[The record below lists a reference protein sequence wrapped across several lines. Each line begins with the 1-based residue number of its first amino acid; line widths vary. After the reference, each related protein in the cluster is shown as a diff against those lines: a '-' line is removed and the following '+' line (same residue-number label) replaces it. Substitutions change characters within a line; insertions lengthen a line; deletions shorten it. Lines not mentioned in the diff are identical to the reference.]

1 MTPRSLQFICAS
13 TVILLSAALPSGA
26 QTTSASAASFA
37 SVTSSAKPSAQTA
50 SWPKTINTAAGTI
63 IHLYSPQI
71 LSWSGDSVQSRS
83 VISVQGSPDREPV
96 FGVAWTNARVVGDAD
111 KKLLTFGV
119 VRLD

>member
-26 QTTSASAASFA
+26 QT
-37 SVTSSAKPSAQTA
+37 A
-50 SWPKTINTAAGTI
+50 SWPKTINTAGGTI

-83 VISVQGSPDREPV
+83 VISVQGAPDREPV
-96 FGVAWTNARVVGDAD
+96 FGVAWTTARVVADAD
-111 KKLLTFGV
+111 NKLLTIGV
-119 VRLD
+119 VRVDRLSIPG